1 MIRHVVSWKLAATD
15 EAQRELDATAI
26 VEGLESLP
34 ALIPE
39 ILAFRVGRNVATYDG
54 NWDLTLIA
62 DYASLDALE
71 VYQVHPEHQKVVA
84 IVKPRVSARSGVD
97 FEV

>member
-15 EAQRELDATAI
+15 DAQRELDAAAI
-26 VEGLESLP
+26 IEGLESLP

-39 ILAFRVGRNVATYDG
+39 ILDFRVGRNVAPYDD

-62 DYASLDALE
+62 DYDSLEGLE
-71 VYQVHPEHQKVVA
+71 AYQVHPEHVRVVA
-84 IVKPRVSARSGVD
+84 IVKPRVGARSNVD

>member
-15 EAQRELDATAI
+15 DAQRELDAAAI
-26 VEGLESLP
+26 IEGLESLP

-39 ILAFRVGRNVATYDG
+39 IIDFRVGRNVAPYDD

-62 DYASLDALE
+62 DYESLDALE
-71 VYQVHPEHQKVVA
+71 VYQVHPEHVRVVG
-84 IVKPRVSARSGVD
+84 IVKPRVGARSNVD